1 MKNLIRK
8 ILKEEFNN
16 INWIKDTLNTK
27 LAGDENWI
35 LVNDVD
41 RESIAEG
48 HEIQKYLF
56 DLGYDWSALSDFQ
69 SLKDF
74 CIYTIY
80 HYGTLK
86 DGNQIFYQDGCRG
99 AEVRISDKD
108 IKSGEYMVYYWSDLK
123 PKTIKES
130 EELEQYRV
138 LAVNQLKSSGIG
150 KKVKIAAEDL
160 VDDKKKVTGVYI
172 IGSVL
177 DSNKFHEESDIDI
190 AILLNEPNMAKGSNE
205 EMSDRF
211 SQAYSLPDVG
221 FIDVSVWNITKPRGK
236 MVKIA

>member
-1 MKNLIRK
+1 MKY
-8 ILKEEFNN
+8 
-16 INWIKDTLNTK
+16 IKTYESFLN
-27 LAGDENWI
+27 
-35 LVNDVD
+35 
-41 RESIAEG
+41 
-48 HEIQKYLF
+48 
-56 DLGYDWSALSDFQ
+56 
-69 SLKDF
+69 
-74 CIYTIY
+74 
-80 HYGTLK
+80 
-86 DGNQIFYQDGCRG
+86 
-99 AEVRISDKD
+99 
-108 IKSGEYMVYYWSDLK
+108 
-123 PKTIKES
+123 ES
-130 EELEQYRV
+130 EELEQYRMLV
-138 LAVNQLKSSGIG
+138 VNQLKSSGIG
-150 KKVKIAAEDL
+150 KKVKSAAEDL